1 MPVFIKYAASIKA
14 TIDQLVFIRLC
25 KKYMKDVCN
34 NKLMNML
41 NAFYQNF
48 NVAVDIGVVHNIAF

>member
-1 MPVFIKYAASIKA
+1 
-14 TIDQLVFIRLC
+14 
-25 KKYMKDVCN
+25 MKDVCN

-48 NVAVDIGVVHNIAF
+48 NVAVDIGVVHNIAFQRDQEQ

>member
-1 MPVFIKYAASIKA
+1 MQQQINEYVE
-14 TIDQLVFIRLC
+14 
-25 KKYMKDVCN
+25 
-34 NKLMNML
+34 